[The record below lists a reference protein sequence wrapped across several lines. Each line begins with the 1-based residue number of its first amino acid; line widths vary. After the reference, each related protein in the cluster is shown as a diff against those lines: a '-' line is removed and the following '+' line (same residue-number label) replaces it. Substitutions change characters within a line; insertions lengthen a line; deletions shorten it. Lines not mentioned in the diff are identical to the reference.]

1 MVNNK
6 YRADKG
12 VHFNIEALLRSKG
25 AYKLLLEID
34 EIICTPGLTDQDK
47 AEIIKASVVL
57 LIKGEHGD
65 VE

>member
-1 MVNNK
+1 MVNDK

-12 VHFNIEALLRSKG
+12 VHFNIEALLRTKG

>member
-6 YRADKG
+6 TCSHKG
-12 VHFNIEALLRSKG
+12 EHFNIEALLRSKG

-34 EIICTPGLTDQDK
+34 EIICTPDLTDQDK

-65 VE
+65 V

>member
-1 MVNNK
+1 MNNK
-6 YRADKG
+6 SCSLKG
-12 VHFNIEALLRSKG
+12 EHFNIEALLRSKG

-65 VE
+65 V